1 VIGPLFVYVTY
12 LGGTVFAVVMVV
24 TFLRALYEWVRMT
37 RKIQIYL
44 SPKVGLLLAGVLYG
58 GLSFAA
64 FIVLR
69 LDYSLWT
76 MALFLVLIWSS
87 DIGGYAFGKT
97 FGGAKPLPKI
107 SPNKTLSGFAGAFLT
122 PAVLSAIWA
131 GYQGGSLSS
140 IAVAFGI
147 GFVVGVAG
155 QAGDLIVSAVKRASG
170 MKDTGRL
177 IPGHGGLLD
186 RIDSMMMASP
196 VFLGLIMVFGY
207 A

>member
-1 VIGPLFVYVTY
+1 
-12 LGGTVFAVVMVV
+12 
-24 TFLRALYEWVRMT
+24 
-37 RKIQIYL
+37 
-44 SPKVGLLLAGVLYG
+44 
-58 GLSFAA
+58 
-64 FIVLR
+64 
-69 LDYSLWT
+69 
-76 MALFLVLIWSS
+76 
-87 DIGGYAFGKT
+87 
-97 FGGAKPLPKI
+97 
-107 SPNKTLSGFAGAFLT
+107 
-122 PAVLSAIWA
+122 
-131 GYQGGSLSS
+131 
-140 IAVAFGI
+140 VAFGI